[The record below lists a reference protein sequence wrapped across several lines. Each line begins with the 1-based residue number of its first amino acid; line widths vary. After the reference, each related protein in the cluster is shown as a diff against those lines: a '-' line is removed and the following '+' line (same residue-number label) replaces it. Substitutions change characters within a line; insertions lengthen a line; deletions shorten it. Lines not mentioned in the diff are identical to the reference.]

1 LIFEIAMKLLDEI
14 VDFLYPP
21 RCPRCKAYVEK
32 RGAWCLECLRE
43 TAHVQRL
50 PLSLELAKLMEGG
63 AWALGHYRGGLQML
77 IRGLKYQGKK
87 GNLPYIRT
95 FLQVCEKEMDMLRE
109 GMVAVPVPL
118 HPEKERQR
126 GFNQV
131 ELIFKEW
138 LQEQGIPM
146 ERMLCRS
153 RLTKAQYGLSAAERR
168 SNLKHAFS
176 LAEGAEVRGR
186 DILLLDDIMTTGT
199 TFHMCAAELKRA
211 GAAKI
216 FGLVLASDRT

>member
-1 LIFEIAMKLLDEI
+1 MRLLDEI

-21 RCPRCKAYVEK
+21 HCPKCNAYVEA
-32 RGAWCLECLRE
+32 RGAWCSSCLQE

-50 PLSLELAKLMEGG
+50 PLSVELVKLLEGG

-77 IRGLKYQGKK
+77 IRGLKYQGRKE
-87 GNLPYIRT
+87 NLPYLRT
-95 FLQVCEKEMDMLRE
+95 FLQACQGEMGMLHE

-138 LQEQGIPM
+138 LSGRGIPM

-153 RLTKAQYGLSAAERR
+153 RPTRAQYGLSAEERR

-176 LAEGAEVRGR
+176 LAEGAEVRGK
-186 DILLLDDIMTTGT
+186 DLLLVDDIMTTGT
-199 TFHMCAAELKRA
+199 TFHMCAEELKKA
-211 GAAKI
+211 GAARI
-216 FGLVLASDRT
+216 LGLVLASDRT